1 MIVIITE
8 SVTLGGQSLAPGV
21 MADVPEE
28 TRLAWIESG
37 LARSET
43 PAEPEAQAAP
53 RKGKT
58 KE

>member
-28 TRLAWIESG
+28 IGLAWIETG
-37 LARSET
+37 LARPET
-43 PAEPEAQAAP
+43 PAEHEAPAIT
-53 RKGKT
+53 RKGKA